1 MNWTGAMPIQSTYKE
16 QIETPALLIDLDA
29 MEANIGQ
36 MADYFRGR
44 PCQLRP
50 HAKTHKTPIIA
61 HKQLAAGSAVGVT
74 VAKLGEA
81 AVMIEGGIQDVLIAN
96 QVVGPVK
103 IDRLTD
109 LATISDPI
117 VAVDAPENV
126 AELSRGCREKGVRL
140 RVLVE
145 VDIGMQRCGVAPGQA
160 VLALARQV
168 AEAPS
173 LDFAGLLA
181 YEGHLVMVPDAE
193 ERSQRLR
200 AALNV
205 LAETRDLL
213 AGAGLPPRIISGG
226 GTGTYDVSSS
236 YPPMTEIE
244 AGSYATMDAKYL
256 TIRSEFLPALTVL
269 ATVISRPAP
278 DRIVTDAGLKAMT
291 KDFGWPEPFQAPG
304 VTVRGLSEEHGS
316 LIREGGEPLKPG
328 DRVEIVPSHGCT
340 TINLHDVYHVTRG
353 EQFVGLWP
361 IAARGAIR

>member
-1 MNWTGAMPIQSTYKE
+1 MSYEPKPGMPIE
-16 QIETPALLIDLDA
+16 ALDTPALLLDLA
-29 MEANIGQ
+29 PFEHNVKT
-36 MADYFRGR
+36 MAAFFAAR
-44 PCQLRP
+44 PTALRP
-50 HAKTHKTPIIA
+50 HAKTNKCPQIA
-61 HKQLAAGSAVGVT
+61 LRQLAAGAIGIT
-74 VAKLGEA
+74 CAKVGEA
-81 AVMIEGGIQDVLIAN
+81 EVMAQAGIRDLLIAN

-304 VTVRGLSEEHGS
+304 VTVRGLSEEHGTLDVTDPS
-316 LIREGGEPLKPG
+316 VAPRPG
-328 DRVEIVPSHGCT
+328 DKLRFIPNHGCT
-340 TINLHDVYHVTRG
+340 TINLHDRFHVVRDG
-353 EQFVGLWP
+353 ALVDIWP
-361 IAARGAIR
+361 ILGRGRAQ